1 MNKIERVL
9 TMMEVALLL
18 SKSKNE
24 EETVHVL
31 EHAMA
36 MMVPMINKE
45 TSMKRINDVRPDES
59 GGENSPN
66 HQQSDQISHNHKEN
80 H

>member
-1 MNKIERVL
+1 M
-9 TMMEVALLL
+9 LL
-18 SKSKNE
+18 SKSKNK

-45 TSMKRINDVRPDES
+45 TSVKRINDVQPDES
-59 GGENSPN
+59 GGKNSPN

>member
-1 MNKIERVL
+1 
-9 TMMEVALLL
+9 MEVALLL

-24 EETVHVL
+24 EEIVHVL

-36 MMVPMINKE
+36 IMVPMINEE
-45 TSMKRINDVRPDES
+45 TSVKRINDVRPDES

>member
-9 TMMEVALLL
+9 TIMEVALSL

-24 EETVHVL
+24 EEIVHVL

-36 MMVPMINKE
+36 IMVPMINKE
-45 TSMKRINDVRPDES
+45 TSVKRINDVRPDES

-66 HQQSDQISHNHKEN
+66 HQQNDQISHDCKEN